1 MNLRSHWA
9 AMPPAKRRIFAVV
22 GIVAGVLMILAVV
35 QQEPEREQRYNKRT
49 DQVQSVFTD
58 RSNRNASI
66 DALAGQI
73 KQLREETHRIL
84 EEQRR
89 IISDNTR
96 RLDNQQELMT
106 KRGYEYNQRF
116 GDMSSEFRSTVESA
130 IQDSEAKARAR
141 EENAVAKAKEE
152 SDRLAQENAKLAS
165 EKQDAESALK
175 AAEKDKAKLE
185 KDAEKRTVDRDRN
198 ANREALDGLR
208 RDRDRNKAQV
218 PDNAKTLAQ
227 ADPSNP
233 FAVAPVPQEK
243 QQPGARKAQPLRLS
257 VISEPEKEDRSKKI
271 EKKDAADRETDI
283 PAGSILT
290 GTIITGGDFPTNK
303 GAFDQPTPLLI
314 RISKEAILP
323 NRFRSDIRECFLLAG
338 GAGDLASERAKLRGE
353 SLSCVRRDGS
363 VIETNLDSYV
373 TGEDGKEGV
382 KGRVVSKQGQ
392 FIARSLM
399 SGFLGGMSEAFDVNP
414 VPVLATTSTGETQY
428 DDVFSDSAMQGA
440 AVKGASDALD
450 RLAQFYLDMA
460 EEIFPVIEINAGRQ
474 VDVVVIQGTSLRI
487 SAKGSINTNKGRK

>member
-1 MNLRSHWA
+1 MNLRSQWA

-73 KQLREETHRIL
+73 KQLREETHRVL

-89 IISDNTR
+89 IISENKR
-96 RLDNQQELMT
+96 RLDNQQELMA
-106 KRGYEYNQRF
+106 KRSYEYDQRL
-116 GDMSSEFRSTVESA
+116 GNMSSELRTTVQSA
-130 IQDSEAKARAR
+130 IENSEAKARAH
-141 EENAVAKAKEE
+141 EESTAAKAKEGP
-152 SDRLAQENAKLAS
+152 DRPAGK
-165 EKQDAESALK
+165 KAEPAP
-175 AAEKDKAKLE
+175 
-185 KDAEKRTVDRDRN
+185 KDAGKNKREGRDTS
-198 ANREALDGLR
+198 ANRASLDGLR
-208 RDRDRNKAQV
+208 RDRERDRAPVPANAQSV
-218 PDNAKTLAQ
+218 EET
-227 ADPSNP
+227 DPSNP

-243 QQPGARKAQPLRLS
+243 QAGSRKAQPLRLS
-257 VISEPEKEDRSKKI
+257 VFSEPEVE
-271 EKKDAADRETDI
+271 DAAKKPVEKNGKDSETYI

-363 VIETNLDSYV
+363 VIETSLDSYV

-428 DDVFSDSAMQGA
+428 QDVFSNSAMQGA

-474 VDVVVIQGTSLRI
+474 VDVVVIQGTSLRV
-487 SAKGSINTNKGRK
+487 SAKGTINTNKGRK

>member
-1 MNLRSHWA
+1 MNLRSQWA

-106 KRGYEYNQRF
+106 KRGNEYDRRF
-116 GDMSSEFRSTVESA
+116 GDMSSELQTTVRSA
-130 IQDSEAKARAR
+130 IEDSEAKARAR
-141 EENAVAKAKEE
+141 EESSAGKANED
-152 SDRLAQENAKLAS
+152 SNRLDVVNAKSAS
-165 EKQDAESALK
+165 DKRDGESAR
-175 AAEKDKAKLE
+175 
-185 KDAEKRTVDRDRN
+185 KDAGKNKKEDRDTS
-198 ANREALDGLR
+198 ANRVSLDGLR
-208 RDRDRNKAQV
+208 KDRERNKAPV
-218 PDNAKTLAQ
+218 PENAQDTPQ
-227 ADPSNP
+227 ADLSNP
-233 FAVAPVPQEK
+233 FAAEPIMQEK
-243 QQPGARKAQPLRLS
+243 QAGARKAQPLRLS
-257 VISEPEKEDRSKKI
+257 VFSEPEVEDVSKKPV
-271 EKKDAADRETDI
+271 EKNGKDSETYI

-290 GTIITGGDFPTNK
+290 ETIITGGDFPTNK

-428 DDVFSDSAMQGA
+428 QDVFSNSAMQGA

-474 VDVVVIQGTSLRI
+474 VDVVVIQGASLRI
-487 SAKGSINTNKGRK
+487 SAKGTVNTNKGRK

>member
-1 MNLRSHWA
+1 MNLRSQWA

-22 GIVAGVLMILAVV
+22 GIVAGVLMILAVI

-73 KQLREETHRIL
+73 KQLREETHRVL

-89 IISDNTR
+89 IISENKR

-106 KRGYEYNQRF
+106 KRGYEYDQRF
-116 GDMSSEFRSTVESA
+116 GDMSEELRTTVQSA
-130 IQDSEAKARAR
+130 IENSQSKARAH
-141 EENAVAKAKEE
+141 EE
-152 SDRLAQENAKLAS
+152 S
-165 EKQDAESALK
+165 
-175 AAEKDKAKLE
+175 AAEKDGSNRPAGE
-185 KDAEKRTVDRDRN
+185 SSEGRDADSASKGAGKNKQAGRDTS
-198 ANREALDGLR
+198 ANRESLEGLR
-208 RDRDRNKAQV
+208 RDRERSKAPV
-218 PDNAKTLAQ
+218 PENAQSVAQ

-243 QQPGARKAQPLRLS
+243 QSGSRKAQPLRLS
-257 VISEPEKEDRSKKI
+257 VFSEPELEDTSKKPV
-271 EKKDAADRETDI
+271 EKNAKDSETYI

-363 VIETNLDSYV
+363 VIETSLDSYV

-428 DDVFSDSAMQGA
+428 QDVFSNSAMQGA

-474 VDVVVIQGTSLRI
+474 VDVVVIKGTSLRI
-487 SAKGSINTNKGRK
+487 SAKGAVNTNKGRK

>member
-1 MNLRSHWA
+1 MNLRSQWA

-22 GIVAGVLMILAVV
+22 GIVAGVLMILAVI

-96 RLDNQQELMT
+96 RLNNQQELMT
-106 KRGYEYNQRF
+106 KRGNEYDQRF
-116 GDMSSEFRSTVESA
+116 GDMSTELRTTVQSA
-130 IQDSEAKARAR
+130 IENSEAKARAR
-141 EENAVAKAKEE
+141 EESAAKEKDGTGRPSEANSEDRTEE
-152 SDRLAQENAKLAS
+152 SSSKGAGKNKTAG
-165 EKQDAESALK
+165 
-175 AAEKDKAKLE
+175 
-185 KDAEKRTVDRDRN
+185 RDTS
-198 ANREALDGLR
+198 ANRESLEGLR
-208 RDRDRNKAQV
+208 RDRERNKAPV
-218 PDNAKTLAQ
+218 PENAQSVAQ
-227 ADPSNP
+227 EDPSNP

-243 QQPGARKAQPLRLS
+243 QSGSRKAQPLRLS
-257 VISEPEKEDRSKKI
+257 VFSEPELEDTSKKPV
-271 EKKDAADRETDI
+271 EKNAKDSETYI

-363 VIETNLDSYV
+363 VIETSLDSYV

-428 DDVFSDSAMQGA
+428 QDVFSNSAMQGA

-474 VDVVVIQGTSLRI
+474 VDVVVIKGTSLRI
-487 SAKGSINTNKGRK
+487 SAKGAVNTNKGRK